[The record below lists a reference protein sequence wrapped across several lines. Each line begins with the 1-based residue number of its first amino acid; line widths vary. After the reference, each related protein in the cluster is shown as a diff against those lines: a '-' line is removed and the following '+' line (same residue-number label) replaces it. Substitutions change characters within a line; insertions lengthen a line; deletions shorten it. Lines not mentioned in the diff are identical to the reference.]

1 MKRSL
6 ASVLFVAA
14 LATIASCG
22 TSLKSH
28 IKVDD
33 VALGR
38 VVVYRNG
45 VAFYERH
52 AFVKGGRLTVV
63 VPRDRVDDFLKSLTV
78 VDAKTREPLPVSFP
92 RDQGD
97 HGQYVEM
104 SLQVSTGDAEV
115 LLTYVTESPA
125 WKPSYRLVV
134 GDGAKKGTVMIEGW
148 AIVDNT
154 SGEDWNDVILGVG
167 SSSAMSFRYDLWTVK
182 TVARQTLASQDSFA
196 VAPPTAQSSYAQQE
210 QGAENVVANLDD
222 SEIRRPVGHP
232 DYVDPVQ
239 PAPTSAGDDYGYAVA
254 GSAASDEEDY
264 DVEVADKP
272 SRGGGG
278 KRAKGHKASKKRVAK
293 ADPKPTED
301 GTRMVVGGAPSAP
314 PPRDTR
320 AGEGDAKVKQLADQL
335 RANGQKIVVEG
346 YADPSDPNADQSSMD
361 RANMVRNQ
369 LIDNGVP
376 PAQVRVVNRGVV
388 AGQAAGA
395 RIVGETAEV
404 AQAGPTPVDDDAPPV
419 GESHFVAEKPMTVGA
434 GTSVMASMLREQ
446 AQGEV
451 AYLYDAESERGNDRF
466 AFLAVRIENPTGY
479 TLEPGP
485 VTVYG
490 DGRVIGEGLTEPI
503 PPHANVVIPFALD
516 RQIVIERLDEQEN
529 RVSRLVTLQRGILT
543 AEVQHIK
550 KTQLTITSRL
560 REDTTVYVRHTV
572 GKGWSLLDAPETF
585 ERIAD
590 AYLFA
595 VPLQAGKTA
604 MVEIS
609 EATPLTRTLDLHHD
623 TTLDMMKVFVETAE
637 PGPELAAQLKEL
649 LGVHRE
655 LVDGKEKMD
664 SLRRR
669 ASEYRVR
676 MDELTA
682 QILTLKS
689 VKHGGDLLKH
699 LDGKLKDISNRVQ
712 KATIEIVDTE
722 ERLMLSKVKFQDL
735 LAELHLTDAMA
746 PAPAKRTPSTA
757 GGGSAAE
764 KAKGQAQ
771 R

>member
-1 MKRSL
+1 MKR
-6 ASVLFVAA
+6 A
-14 LATIASCG
+14 LARILFATVATFSAASALGGCG
-22 TSLKSH
+22 GSLKSH
-28 IKVDD
+28 IRVDD

-97 HGQYVEM
+97 YGQYVEM
-104 SLQVSTGDAEV
+104 SLSVDTADAEV

-134 GDGAKKGTVMIEGW
+134 GDGKQKGTVMIEGW

-167 SSSAMSFRYDLWTVK
+167 SSSAMSFRYDLWSVK

-196 VAPPTAQSSYAQQE
+196 VAPPTAQSSYTQQE
-210 QGAENVVANLDD
+210 QGAANVVANLDD

-232 DYVDPVQ
+232 EYVDPSAVQ
-239 PAPTSAGDDYGYAVA
+239 PAPAADYGDAYGTAA
-254 GSAASDEEDY
+254 GASYDGDEES
-264 DVEVADKP
+264 EVVVAERSSKK
-272 SRGGGG
+272 GG
-278 KRAKGHKASKKRVAK
+278 KRKKGHKAKDKRVAK
-293 ADPKPTED
+293 AEPRTDD
-301 GTRMVVGGAPSAP
+301 RIVVGGARAAEP
-314 PPRDTR
+314 PPAPRDTR
-320 AGEGDAKVKQLADQL
+320 AGEGDAKVRQLADNL
-335 RANGQKIVVEG
+335 RTTGQNIVVEG
-346 YADPSDPNADQSSMD
+346 YADPNEPDADQRSLD

-395 RIVGETAEV
+395 RIVAEEAEV
-404 AQAGPTPVDDDAPPV
+404 AAAGAPTPVDDDAPPV

-446 AQGEV
+446 ATGEV

-466 AFLAVRIENPTGY
+466 AFLAVRIKNPTAY

-485 VTVYG
+485 VVVYG

-516 RQIVIERLDEQEN
+516 RQIVVERLDEQEH
-529 RVSRLVTLQRGILT
+529 RVSQLVTLQRGILT
-543 AEVQHIK
+543 AEVQQIK
-550 KTQLTITSRL
+550 KTRLTVTSRL
-560 REDTTVYVRHTV
+560 REDTTVYIRHTV
-572 GKGWSLLDAPETF
+572 GKGWTLLDAPETF

-590 AYLFA
+590 AHLFA
-595 VPLQAGKTA
+595 IPVEAGKTA

-609 EATPLTRTLDLHHD
+609 EATPLTRTLDLNHD
-623 TTLDMMKVFVETAE
+623 ATLDMMKVFVETAE
-637 PGPELAAQLKEL
+637 SSPELEAQLREL

-655 LVDGKEKMD
+655 MVDGKEKMD

-669 ASEYRVR
+669 AAEYRVR

-682 QILTLKS
+682 QILTLKA
-689 VKHGGDLLKH
+689 VKHGGDLVKH
-699 LDGKLKDISNRVQ
+699 LDAKLKDISNRVQ
-712 KATIEIVDTE
+712 KTTIEIVDTE
-722 ERLMLSKVKFQDL
+722 EKLMLAKVRFQDM
-735 LAELHLTDAMA
+735 LAELRLPDAMA
-746 PAPAKRTPSTA
+746 AGGSTAANHAPAP
-757 GGGSAAE
+757 
-764 KAKGQAQ
+764 
-771 R
+771 